1 MIFSAIAYITISSLS
16 VFGGFEIIKKCHTN
30 NNNEE
35 DMVNI
40 NNLTIKDVEK
50 IEQVLDLSFN
60 NLKKIKK
67 ISSIHDIIEEDV
79 DDVELIGRRN
89 TSKNQFLLSYLPYIY
104 SDNDRSGMFF

>member
-16 VFGGFEIIKKCHTN
+16 IFGGFELIKKCNTN
-30 NNNEE
+30 NNE
-35 DMVNI
+35 DMINI
-40 NNLTIKDVEK
+40 NNLTIEDVEK

-67 ISSIHDIIEEDV
+67 TSSIHDIIEEDV
-79 DDVELIGRRN
+79 DDVEPIGRRN

-104 SDNDRSGMFF
+104 PNNSKSGMFF

>member
-16 VFGGFEIIKKCHTN
+16 IFGGFKLIKKCH
-30 NNNEE
+30 NNNE
-35 DMVNI
+35 DIVDI
-40 NNLTIKDVEK
+40 NNLTIENVEK

-67 ISSIHDIIEEDV
+67 TSSIHDIIEEDV
-79 DDVELIGRRN
+79 DDVEPIGRRN

-104 SDNDRSGMFF
+104 PNNSKSGMFF